1 MKLTFTLL
9 SSFSIWW
16 TEHSTIEQVLWVTAV
31 LATILLA
38 VQAVIGFGGGDHDD
52 AFGNVEEA
60 SDADTGIDYQFI
72 TVKNL
77 LAFFAMFGW
86 AGLGAYSSTQNSV
99 TSLIVALVAGLVTMF
114 FMAWIFK
121 QMNKLQSNGTID
133 LKTAVGKGAEVYL
146 KIPANRSGKGKVHV
160 TIQSSL
166 RELDA
171 ITDDTADINTGD
183 MVFIK
188 EVLASD
194 LLIVAK
200 HN

>member
-1 MKLTFTLL
+1 
-9 SSFSIWW
+9 
-16 TEHSTIEQVLWVTAV
+16 
-31 LATILLA
+31 
-38 VQAVIGFGGGDHDD
+38 
-52 AFGNVEEA
+52 
-60 SDADTGIDYQFI
+60 
-72 TVKNL
+72 
-77 LAFFAMFGW
+77 MFGW
-86 AGLGAYSSTQNSV
+86 SGLGVYSSTHNPV
-99 TSLIVALVAGLVTMF
+99 TSLVVALVAGLITMF
-114 FMAWIFK
+114 LMAWIFK
-121 QMNKLQSNGTID
+121 QMNKLQVDGTMDI
-133 LKTAVGKGAEVYL
+133 KTAIGKGAEVYL

-171 ITDDTADINTGD
+171 ITDDATDINTGD

>member
-1 MKLTFTLL
+1 MTFTLL
-9 SSFSIWW
+9 SAFNGWW
-16 TEHSTIEQVLWVTAV
+16 TSHTTIEQVLWITAV

-38 VQAVIGFGGGDHDD
+38 VQALIGFGGGDHDD
-52 AFGNVEEA
+52 AFGHVEEA
-60 SDADTGIDYQFI
+60 SAADSGIDYQFI

-86 AGLGAYSSTQNSV
+86 SGLGVYSSTHNPV
-99 TSLIVALVAGLVTMF
+99 TSLVVALVAGLITMF
-114 FMAWIFK
+114 LMAWIFK
-121 QMNKLQSNGTID
+121 QMNKLQVDGTMDI
-133 LKTAVGKGAEVYL
+133 KTAIGKGAEVYL

-171 ITDDTADINTGD
+171 ITDDATDINTGD